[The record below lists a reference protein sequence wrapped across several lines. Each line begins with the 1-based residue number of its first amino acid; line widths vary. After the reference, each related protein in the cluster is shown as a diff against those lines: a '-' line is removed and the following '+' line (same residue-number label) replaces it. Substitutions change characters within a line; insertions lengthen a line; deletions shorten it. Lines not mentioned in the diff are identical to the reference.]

1 MRWKTSRTCVRICEA
16 KFGTLFRYDG
26 KLIETRLRRSSPSG
40 LSSWREP
47 ANTIPTFCVSGYC
60 SNSLSQRLKP
70 AEYHLIDLA
79 TGLSLANTHARKPCR
94 PGKSSAEMFASSST
108 IRGRPTTSDN
118 AGSPA
123 APGWPGAADVRRA
136 STLPKVIKRADI
148 LG

>member
-1 MRWKTSRTCVRICEA
+1 VEDQPNLRAHLRGQVRHA
-16 KFGTLFRYDG
+16 VS
-26 KLIETRLRRSSPSG
+26 LRRQVD
-40 LSSWREP
+40 RDP
-47 ANTIPTFCVSGYC
+47 AQAIIAQRIIELAGAGEHDPDLLCERYC

-94 PGKSSAEMFASSST
+94 PGKSSAELFASSST

-136 STLPKVIKRADI
+136 GTLPKVIKRADI